1 MNRKLLIVVF
11 TAFCL
16 ASLAACGGGNG
27 NNNNVVSI
35 AFTTAPPA
43 ALQTNAMAT
52 IAATVS
58 NSSNTGVD
66 WTVSCGSA
74 DCGSLSASHT
84 DGGASSTYT
93 APGSVPTGNT
103 VTITATASTDSSV
116 SVVGT
121 TTITTGSTTSALNGQ
136 YAFLLTGADITGFY
150 VAAGSVVAD
159 GNGNISSGEEDFCD
173 ISACDFV
180 QFTNGTYSVGDDGR
194 GSIQFSTA
202 DLGPQTFAVVVTSSS
217 HGLITE
223 FDGTETS
230 SGTLDLQDA
239 NSFDVGQ
246 FTGGF
251 SFALAGVDLQNGVFA
266 DLGGVLIA
274 DGSGGFNNGTI
285 DVNDEQTGFGTST
298 GVVLPVNT
306 SIDSFGRVT
315 VSNGSTTFAYYIVN
329 AKAIRMIQED
339 NNFLSGGSA
348 YTQGTGS
355 LSVANLAGK
364 SVFTEAG
371 ISVFGSLALAGQ
383 FTADSGGSVSS
394 GLMDVNDGGT
404 ISNGS
409 ISGSSFSSFA
419 SARGTLGLSGGVSA
433 NVAEFQVYL
442 VDPGVNILDP
452 NSSTGGGGALLLDS
466 DSGAIG
472 IGEIVPQ
479 SGSAS
484 FQGNYGA
491 NLQAFTTTDELDLE
505 GQLAAMSGNLTG
517 TGDLNDIDLNV
528 DTIQL
533 SPSQTLTGTFTADGA
548 NPGRFTG
555 SLQIG
560 NVEIV
565 NLVYY
570 QATSSQVI
578 LVEVDEVQQG
588 NGVLIQQQ

>member
-35 AFTTAPPA
+35 AFSAAPPA
-43 ALQTNAMAT
+43 ALQTSAT
-52 IAATVS
+52 ATVS
-58 NSSNTGVD
+58 ATVFNSSNTGVD
-66 WTVSCGSA
+66 WAVTCGGA
-74 DCGSLSASHT
+74 DCGSLSTNHT
-84 DGGASSTYT
+84 DGGASLMYT
-93 APGSVPTGNT
+93 APASVPTGNT
-103 VTITATASTDSSV
+103 VTITATASADSSV

-136 YAFLLTGADITGFY
+136 YAFLLTGADVTGFY

-180 QFTNGTYSVGDDGR
+180 QFTNGTYSVGADGR

-202 DLGPQTFAVVVTSSS
+202 DLGPQILAVVITSTS
-217 HGLITE
+217 HALITE
-223 FDGTETS
+223 FDDVETS

-239 NSFDVGQ
+239 NSFDVGL

-251 SFALAGVDLQNGVFA
+251 SFALAGVDLNNGVFA
-266 DLGGVLIA
+266 DLAGVMTG
-274 DGSGGFNNGTI
+274 DGSGGFNNGTF
-285 DVNDEQTGFGTST
+285 DVNDQQNGFDTST

-315 VSNGSTTFAYYIVN
+315 ISNGSTSFAYYIVN

-339 NNFLSGGSA
+339 QNFLSGGSA

-371 ISVFGSLALAGQ
+371 ISIFGSLALAGQ
-383 FTADSGGSVSS
+383 FTADSGGSVSN
-394 GLMDVNDGGT
+394 GVMDVNDGGT

-452 NSSTGGGGALLLDS
+452 TSSTGGGGALLLDS

-479 SGSAS
+479 SGSAT

-505 GQLAAMSGNLTG
+505 GQLAAMQRESDRHRRPERYRPQPSNNSAFPG
-517 TGDLNDIDLNV
+517 TNIDG
-528 DTIQL
+528 Q
-533 SPSQTLTGTFTADGA
+533 FTADGS

-560 NVEIV
+560 NVETV

-570 QATSSQVI
+570 QATNSQVI

>member
-74 DCGSLSASHT
+74 DCGSLSVSHT
-84 DGGASSTYT
+84 DGGASLTYT

-103 VTITATASTDSSV
+103 VTITATASADSSV

>member
-1 MNRKLLIVVF
+1 MNRKLLIVAF
-11 TAFCL
+11 TAVCL
-16 ASLAACGGGNG
+16 ASLAACGGGNN

-35 AFTTAPPA
+35 AFSQAPPA
-43 ALQTNAMAT
+43 ALQTSAMAT
-52 IAATVS
+52 VSATVF

-66 WTVSCGSA
+66 WTVTCGGA
-74 DCGSLSASHT
+74 DCGSLSTNHT
-84 DGGASSTYT
+84 DGGASLTYT
-93 APGSVPTGNT
+93 APASVPAGNT
-103 VTITATASTDSSV
+103 VTITATASADSSV
-116 SVVGT
+116 SVSGV
-121 TTITTGSTTSALNGQ
+121 TTITAGSTGSALNGQ

-180 QFTNGTYSVGDDGR
+180 QFTNGTYSVGTDGR

-202 DLGPQTFAVVVTSSS
+202 DLGPQTFAVVVTSGS

-230 SGTLDLQDA
+230 SGTLDLQDV
-239 NSFDVGQ
+239 NSFNVSQ

-251 SFALAGVDLQNGVFA
+251 SFALAGFDLQNGVFA
-266 DLGGVLIA
+266 DLGGVLTA
-274 DGSGGFNNGTI
+274 DGSGGFNNGTF
-285 DVNDEQTGFGTST
+285 DVNDQQTGFATST

-339 NNFLSGGSA
+339 SNFLSGGSA

-371 ISVFGSLALAGQ
+371 VSVFGSLALAGQ

-394 GLMDVNDGGT
+394 GVMDVNDGGT

-452 NSSTGGGGALLLDS
+452 NSSTGGGGALILDS
-466 DSGAIG
+466 DGGAIG

-479 SGSAS
+479 SGSAT

-505 GQLAAMSGNLTG
+505 GQLAAMTGNLTG
-517 TGDLNDIDLNV
+517 TGDLNDIDLNLQ
-528 DTIQL
+528 TIQL
-533 SPSQTLTGTFTADGA
+533 FPAQTLTGTFTADGS

-555 SLQIG
+555 SVQIG
-560 NVEIV
+560 NVETM

-570 QATSSQVI
+570 QATNSQVI
-578 LVEVDEVQQG
+578 LVEIDEVQQG

>member
-1 MNRKLLIVVF
+1 MSRKLLIVVF

-16 ASLAACGGGNG
+16 ASLAACGGGGN

-35 AFTTAPPA
+35 EFSQAPPA

-52 IAATVS
+52 VSATVF
-58 NSSNTGVD
+58 NSSNSGVD
-66 WTVSCGSA
+66 WAVTCGGA
-74 DCGSLSASHT
+74 DCGSLSTNHT
-84 DGGASSTYT
+84 NGGASLTYT
-93 APGSVPTGNT
+93 APASVPTGNT
-103 VTITATASTDSSV
+103 VTITATASADSSV
-116 SVVGT
+116 SVAGT

-136 YAFLLTGADITGFY
+136 YAFLLTGADVTGFY

-159 GNGNISSGEEDFCD
+159 GDGNISSGEEDFCD
-173 ISACDFV
+173 LSACDFV
-180 QFTNGTYSVGDDGR
+180 QFTNGTYSVGADGR

-202 DLGPQTFAVVVTSSS
+202 DLGPQTLAVVVTSSS

-223 FDGTETS
+223 FDDVETS
-230 SGTLDLQDA
+230 SGTLDLQDV
-239 NSFDVGQ
+239 NSFNVSQ

-251 SFALAGVDLQNGVFA
+251 SFALTGVDLNNGLSA
-266 DLGGVLIA
+266 DLGGVMTA
-274 DGSGGFNNGTI
+274 DGSGGFNNGTF
-285 DVNDEQTGFGTST
+285 DVNDAQTGFGTST
-298 GVVLPVNT
+298 GVVLPVST

-329 AKAIRMIQED
+329 AKAIRMVEED
-339 NNFLSGGSA
+339 GNFVSAGSA
-348 YTQGTGS
+348 YTQGAGS

-371 ISVFGSLALAGQ
+371 DSVLGSLALAGQ

-409 ISGSSFSSFA
+409 ISGSSFSGFA
-419 SARGTLGLSGGVSA
+419 SARGTLSLSGGVSA
-433 NVAEFQVYL
+433 NVTEFQVYL

-479 SGSAS
+479 SGGSS

-505 GQLAAMSGNLTG
+505 GQVAAMTGNLTG
-517 TGDLNDIDLNV
+517 TGDLNDIDLNLQ
-528 DTIQL
+528 TIQL
-533 SPSQTLTGTFTADGA
+533 SPAEILTGTFTADGS

-560 NVEIV
+560 NVQTV

-570 QATSSQVI
+570 QATNSQII
-578 LVEVDEVQQG
+578 LIEVDEVQQG
-588 NGVLIQQQ
+588 TGVMIQQQ